1 MTTVWED
8 VAAALSG
15 LSEPIA
21 AGQYLAASEA
31 ELPNTFLVYSL
42 VTATARQHADD
53 GETLRTRRVQI
64 NLYSRSGL
72 AGLPDT
78 DTPMLAAGFRRGP
91 ERELPYN
98 RDTRHYGLVR
108 EYIYLNEEA

>member
-8 VAAALSG
+8 VASALSG
-15 LSEPIA
+15 LSEPVA

-31 ELPNTFLVYSL
+31 ELPDTFVVYSL
-42 VTATARQHADD
+42 VSSSPALHGDD
-53 GETLRTRRVQI
+53 AERLRNRRVQI
-64 NLYSRSGL
+64 SLYSRDGL

-78 DTPMLAAGFRRGP
+78 DTPMLAAGFQRGP